1 VARDGFTH
9 FTIGEAEMQAFD
21 DVQFPIEI
29 GRQATAIPEFSTNIV
44 TTFSGYEHRNS
55 RWSDARQTYDVG
67 PGIRSEQEL
76 GILLEFF
83 RARRGAAKGFR
94 FTDPFDFSSRGMT
107 EIPTVSD
114 QQIGIG
120 DSLQTRFAL
129 VKHYGAGEDK
139 QERRITR
146 PRPESLLIGVN
157 GVTALGWSLDALGL
171 VVFETAPEDGATITA
186 GFYFDVPVRF
196 AEDSIEL
203 NRATFGAGEIA
214 SVPLV
219 EHKEAV

>member
-1 VARDGFTH
+1 
-9 FTIGEAEMQAFD
+9 MQAFD

-29 GRQATAIPEFSTNIV
+29 GRQAASIPQFSTNIV
-44 TTFSGYEHRNS
+44 TTFSGHEHRNS
-55 RWSDARQTYDVG
+55 RWADARQTYDVG
-67 PGIRSEQEL
+67 PGVRSEKEL
-76 GILLEFF
+76 HILLEFF

-94 FTDPFDFSSRGMT
+94 FADPFDFSSRGMT
-107 EIPTVSD
+107 ETPTLSD
-114 QQIGIG
+114 QKIGIG
-120 DSLQTRFAL
+120 DGLRTRFAL
-129 VKHYGAGEDK
+129 VKHYGEGADK

-146 PRPESLLIGVN
+146 PRLESVLVGIGGSV
-157 GVTALGWSLDALGL
+157 AAGWSLDNLGI
-171 VVFETAPEDGATITA
+171 VVFETAPASGAVVSA

-196 AEDSIEL
+196 AEDSIEI